1 MASIEALTPGSA
13 AGMGFFVCLGF
24 FKVIFLSFYF
34 NAISSLQFTE
44 ASFDCVKME
53 VVQLSIFLGNS
64 CCFSRLISHCHYLL
78 FHYVFVIT
86 KVV

>member
-1 MASIEALTPGSA
+1 MTRHSGKHRGTDSTLQALQLA
-13 AGMGFFVCLGF
+13 WGFLFVWGF

-64 CCFSRLISHCHYLL
+64 CWFS
-78 FHYVFVIT
+78 
-86 KVV
+86 